1 MCLCPPF
8 SCPRVVKQTP
18 NLTQHA
24 RQHAVLCLVLVG
36 SLGRAFTPD
45 FDWSKLGKLEENVYH
60 FRP

>member
-24 RQHAVLCLVLVG
+24 RQHAVLVG
-36 SLGRAFTPD
+36 FLGRAFTPD
-45 FDWSKLGKLEENVYH
+45 FDWSKLGKLEENIYH